1 MRGKRGVVEKK
12 NTSWKND
19 EQFLREMWEYFTLQ
33 RTEVVEILE
42 DAAREKRGNRNVPS
56 ERFWSRPEE
65 IAEMGC
71 GMAAWKSSKKDAE
84 KKRSPQNGF
93 SGKYS
98 KIMRKWRERKLDV
111 WVLCRKS

>member
-33 RTEVVEILE
+33 RAEVIKILE

-71 GMAAWKSSKKDAE
+71 GMAAGMAAGKSSKKDAE

-93 SGKYS
+93 SGKYA
-98 KIMRKWRERKLDV
+98 KIM
-111 WVLCRKS
+111 